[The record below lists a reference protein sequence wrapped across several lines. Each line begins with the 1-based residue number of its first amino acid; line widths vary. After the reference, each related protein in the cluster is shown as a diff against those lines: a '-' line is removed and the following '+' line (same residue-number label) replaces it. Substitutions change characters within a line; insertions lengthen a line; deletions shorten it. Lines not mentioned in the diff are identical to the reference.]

1 MGARKSFQ
9 LSSMLVYSAIA
20 VVIIVCFWFIFRTNP
35 IAVER
40 GHVVKGLFEE
50 KFFIDGKTRARDK
63 ITVVAFAS
71 GDIDEIKLRK
81 GDLIKKG
88 DFITTLHW
96 DYHKKILSPMTGVI
110 SNLIRAYPGPI
121 NRGDAL
127 LEIVDLNSLEIV
139 IEPLTSSAMRIQ
151 PEAPVEILGL
161 EGRQTTVGQVSR
173 ISRAGFLKM
182 SALGV
187 EEERTEVFIE
197 LVSPHQ
203 QTLQQLG
210 DGFHVEVAILLSKKD
225 QVLKVPL
232 GALFKIENKWA
243 VYVIQENRTHLR
255 YIEISDKNETEAIVS
270 SGLKEGEE
278 VVLFPSDLISDQ
290 TVVR

>member
-9 LSSMLVYSAIA
+9 LSSVLVYSTIA
-20 VVIIVCFWFIFRTNP
+20 VVIIFCVWFIFRTNP
-35 IAVER
+35 IEVER
-40 GHVVKGLFEE
+40 GQVVKGLFEE

-96 DYHKKILSPMTGVI
+96 DYHKKILSPITGVI
-110 SNLIRAYPGPI
+110 SNLSRTYPGPI
-121 NRGDAL
+121 SRGDSL
-127 LEIVDLNSLEIV
+127 LEIVDLNTLEIV

-151 PEAPVEILGL
+151 QGAPVEILGL
-161 EGRQTTVGQVSR
+161 EGGQTSVGKVSR

-197 LVSPHQ
+197 FISPSQ
-203 QTLQQLG
+203 QLLQQLG
-210 DGFHVEVAILLSKKD
+210 DGFHVEVAILLSKRD

-243 VYVIQENRTHLR
+243 VYVIQDNRAHLR
-255 YIEISDKNETEAIVS
+255 FIDISDKNEKEAVVS
-270 SGLKEGEE
+270 SGLQEREE
-278 VVLFPSDLISDQ
+278 VVLFPSDLILDQ

>member
-1 MGARKSFQ
+1 MGAGKSSH
-9 LSSMLVYSAIA
+9 LSSVLVYATIA
-20 VVIIVCFWFIFRTNP
+20 VVIIFCLWFIFRTNP
-35 IAVER
+35 IEVER
-40 GHVVKGLFEE
+40 GQVVKGLFEE

-63 ITVVAFAS
+63 MTVVAFAS

-81 GDLIKKG
+81 GDFVNKG
-88 DFITTLHW
+88 DLITTLHW
-96 DYHKKILSPMTGVI
+96 DYHKKILSPISGVV
-110 SNLIRAYPGPI
+110 SNLNRTYPGPI
-121 NRGDAL
+121 NRGDPL
-127 LEIVDLNSLEIV
+127 LEIVDLNTLEIV

-151 PEAPVEILGL
+151 QGAPVEIQGL
-161 EGRQTTVGQVSR
+161 EGGQTSVGQVSR

-197 LVSPHQ
+197 LVSPSQ
-203 QTLQQLG
+203 QILQQLG

-243 VYVIQENRTHLR
+243 VYVIDENRTHLR
-255 YIEISDKNETEAIVS
+255 FIDISDKNDTEAVIGT
-270 SGLKEGEE
+270 GLQEGEE